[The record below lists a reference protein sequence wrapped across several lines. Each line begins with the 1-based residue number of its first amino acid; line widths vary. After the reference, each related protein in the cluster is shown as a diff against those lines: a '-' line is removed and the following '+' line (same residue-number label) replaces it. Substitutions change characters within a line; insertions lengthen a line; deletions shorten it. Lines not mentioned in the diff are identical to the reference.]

1 MVHVEFS
8 EAVSGMWQ
16 RFARVRVNVNVN
28 VNNPLCLGI
37 FLPRNERNDI
47 WISMEY
53 KSLLEFCFR
62 CGVIG
67 HTDVHCETN
76 KVVLSNEF
84 RGKFPAF
91 GEWIHI
97 GNDRTSLGIYD
108 KPSEV
113 TTQALRPAIPV
124 LEVAVSTLLQNISV
138 VKEAV
143 QALVTVILCEDTPC
157 TAGNNNFGVGNTTGE
172 VSAFARLLEH
182 SLKDAC
188 RASSASTSLSP
199 TDTFCWR

>member
-1 MVHVEFS
+1 M
-8 EAVSGMWQ
+8 
-16 RFARVRVNVNVN
+16 
-28 VNNPLCLGI
+28 
-37 FLPRNERNDI
+37 
-47 WISMEY
+47 
-53 KSLLEFCFR
+53 
-62 CGVIG
+62 
-67 HTDVHCETN
+67 
-76 KVVLSNEF
+76 VLSNEF

-113 TTQALRPAIPV
+113 ATQALRPAVPV
-124 LEVAVSTLLQNISV
+124 LEVAIPTLLQNVSV

-143 QALVTVILCEDTPC
+143 QALVIVVLCEDTPC

-172 VSAFARLLEH
+172 VSAFACLLEH

-188 RASSASTSLSP
+188 RASSASTSLSS